1 MITMK
6 VAVIGLGVEGKKT
19 VYTLLKNGYEVYASD
34 LNNEINI
41 EANDLLDIDLGFHDL
56 EKINKSDAVL
66 ISPSIWNSS
75 LACKIRKDKKSISEI
90 INKHK
95 SIFTIG
101 ITGTNG
107 KTTTSFMIK
116 SILENAG
123 KNVLIGGNAGGGFEG
138 YTDLIIEST
147 KDDYDYLLVEV
158 CDMTMDFASDFF
170 DFDLIVATNIGRD
183 HLNYHKTLENYTE
196 SLCQFIEGKTAILN
210 KNDQNLSKIGEC
222 SNETLFY
229 DYYNGKLKV
238 FGKFNQSNAAAA
250 EMVAKYLEIPEDI
263 IKSSLEHFETVDGRL
278 KQLIFN
284 DSNIVI
290 GKTDN
295 VDAIEAAFNEMKFE
309 AVILGT
315 PRKNE
320 IYRLDILNETV
331 KHNPSFIGLFNGLD
345 NTAKDCLDILHE
357 KNYEGRMKI
366 FNDIEEIVDYINN
379 AICIYPNILVAG
391 NGQSKIMEIENRL
404 LHKSSDL

>member
-116 SILENAG
+116 SILENAD
-123 KNVLIGGNAGGGFEG
+123 KNVLIGGNAGGGFGG

-196 SLCQFIEGKTAILN
+196 SLCQFIKGKTAILN

-222 SNETLFY
+222 SNKTLFY
-229 DYYNGKLKV
+229 DLYKGKLKI

-250 EMVAKYLEIPEDI
+250 EIVAKYLEIPEDI
-263 IKSSLEHFETVDGRL
+263 IKSSLEHFETVNGRL
-278 KQLIFN
+278 KQIIFN
-284 DSNIVI
+284 NSNIVI

-295 VDAIEAAFNEMKFE
+295 VDAAAAAFNEMKFD

-320 IYRLDILNETV
+320 LYRLDILNETV
-331 KHNPSFIGLFNGLD
+331 KQNPSFIGLFNGLD
-345 NTAKDCLDILHE
+345 NTAKDCLEILHE
-357 KNYEGRMKI
+357 KKYEGKMKI
-366 FNDIEEIVDYINN
+366 FNEIEEIVDFINN
-379 AICIYPNILVAG
+379 SISIYPNILVAG

-404 LHKSSDL
+404 QLKTSD